1 MEVTD
6 IIHHYVDK
14 SKNLIFVEFRTYD
27 DDEDNVRE
35 DFIEYS
41 YFEEFG
47 YENKDLSILEDFV
60 GDDEWDDDIYDYID
74 EEKLISFINEY
85 YVVFPDKLPKKQ
97 FR

>member
-1 MEVTD
+1 MEITN
-6 IIHHYVDK
+6 IIHHHVDK
-14 SKNLIFVEFRTYD
+14 TKNLIFVEFRTHED
-27 DDEDNVRE
+27 DDDIVRE

-47 YENKDLSILEDFV
+47 YENKDLSILEDFI
-60 GDDEWDDDIYDYID
+60 GEDDWEDDDYDYID
-74 EEKLISFINEY
+74 EDKLMSFINEY

>member
-1 MEVTD
+1 
-6 IIHHYVDK
+6 
-14 SKNLIFVEFRTYD
+14 LIFVEFRTYD
-27 DDEDNVRE
+27 DDEDNIRE

-60 GDDEWDDDIYDYID
+60 GEDDWDDDIYDYID
-74 EEKLISFINEY
+74 EEKLITFINEY

>member
-1 MEVTD
+1 M
-6 IIHHYVDK
+6 
-14 SKNLIFVEFRTYD
+14 IFVEFRTYD
-27 DDEDNVRE
+27 DDEDNIRE

-60 GDDEWDDDIYDYID
+60 GEDDWDDDIYDYID
-74 EEKLISFINEY
+74 EEKLITFINEY